1 MLSIMN
7 KLESLTDFFVVVVF
21 LGTYLRHM
29 EIPKL
34 GDELEL

>member
-1 MLSIMN
+1 MLSIMD
-7 KLESLTDFFVVVVF
+7 KLESLTDFFVVVF